1 MKYNLITP
9 ASTLPVSVADAKS
22 HLRVTHSNHDN
33 LIEDL
38 IWGAARE
45 FENRANVVLSAQT
58 WDLVMDSDEV
68 KERIEFLKYPVLGV
82 TSISYYDTDNTLQT
96 VTGTSSNR
104 EYISFIN
111 GRPAAVDFIV
121 DETPS
126 TYDRVDAMTIRF
138 LAGYSTLPYDIK
150 QALLAWIFRMYENP
164 NDPVS
169 MKVSFFDRV
178 VSDYRSYGF

>member
-9 ASTLPVSVADAKS
+9 ATALPISVLDAKS
-22 HLRVTHSNHDN
+22 HLRVTSSDHDA

-38 IWGAARE
+38 IWGAARQ
-45 FENRANVVLSAQT
+45 FENRTNTVLSPQT
-58 WDLVMDSDEV
+58 WDLVLDSDEV
-68 KERIEFLKYPVLGV
+68 KERIEFLKYPILGI
-82 TSISYYDTDNTLQT
+82 TSLKYYDTDNVLQT
-96 VTGTSSNR
+96 LTGGSSNR
-104 EYISFIN
+104 DYISFIN
-111 GRPAAVDFIV
+111 GRPAAVDFVV

-150 QALLAWIFRMYENP
+150 HALLAWIFRMYENP

-169 MKVSFFDRV
+169 MKVSFFDKIV
-178 VSDYRSYGF
+178 NDYRGYGF